1 MLPLSKSSR
10 LAVLVAVVAIAPA
23 CTNSDEIFVPEI
35 TSTNFATALGVDIPN
50 SVATASGLYYR
61 DIPPAGTGATVPSTS
76 GTRVTIQYTGW
87 LRNGVEFDTGTF
99 SFITGT
105 VGPGSAITGMDEGVR
120 GMKVGG
126 IRQLILPP
134 ELAYGTDGTTGIPG
148 QSILVFRV
156 TLLSIG

>member
-1 MLPLSKSSR
+1 MPRFSR
-10 LAVLVAVVAIAPA
+10 LAILLAAVVIAPG
-23 CTNSDEIFVPEI
+23 CTNSDEIFIPEI
-35 TSTNFATALGVDIPN
+35 TSTNFATSLDVDIPG
-50 SVATASGLYYR
+50 STGTASGLYYR
-61 DIPPAGTGATVPSTS
+61 EISVGGGATVPTAA

-99 SFITGT
+99 SFTTGT

-120 GMKVGG
+120 GMRVGG
-126 IRQLILPP
+126 VRQIIIPP
-134 ELAYGTDGTTGIPG
+134 SLGYGDNGTTGIPG